1 MDSDRK
7 EMEYIWRDYW
17 DLVALCELLHTRIT
31 VVRTRGEYIESVQK
45 IDPISGV
52 EVNEDD
58 DRVVLLLQNEHYYAI
73 AKASDSIPKDQALL
87 QKLAQYISPV
97 QNSPAPVS
105 IPELAPLPVSTTDP
119 LQKKFEAMEREIRM
133 LSLRVSEQGLEM
145 RNLKS

>member
-1 MDSDRK
+1 M
-7 EMEYIWRDYW
+7 
-17 DLVALCELLHTRIT
+17 ALCELLHTRIT

-58 DRVVLLLQNEHYYAI
+58 DRVVLLLQNEHYYSI
-73 AKASDSIPKDQALL
+73 AQAPDSIKKDQTLL

-145 RNLKS
+145 MNLKS